1 MSTSYHWH
9 LKIYFGLGYIWH
21 FKSNFFWYKRGA
33 IFPTWTIMI
42 EFYKLII
49 LVLSRISHTQKDK
62 STFHSKYNWQLHILY
77 DWNLYLILFKNLS
90 IHWSPPKWQ
99 ITCLNVCS
107 ASIQLLVSLWKWNC
121 FCMSGDVSS
130 PQSSRNVIKGRH
142 TTFKM
147 LHNTSRIFNRSTVD
161 IQALILHS
169 SEKRG
174 LRSTFLS
181 CKMLQ
186 NLPYL

>member
-107 ASIQLLVSLWKWNC
+107 ASIEN
-121 FCMSGDVSS
+121 
-130 PQSSRNVIKGRH
+130 
-142 TTFKM
+142 
-147 LHNTSRIFNRSTVD
+147 STVG
-161 IQALILHS
+161 LTLKVKLFLHVWGCIKPS
-169 SEKRG
+169 IIKK
-174 LRSTFLS
+174 
-181 CKMLQ
+181 CKKG
-186 NLPYL
+186 